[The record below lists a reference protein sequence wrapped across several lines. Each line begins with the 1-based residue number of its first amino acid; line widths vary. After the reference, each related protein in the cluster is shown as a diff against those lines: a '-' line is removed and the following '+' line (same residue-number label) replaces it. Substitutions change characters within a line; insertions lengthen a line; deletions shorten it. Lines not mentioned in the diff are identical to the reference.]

1 MTGKQRLVLG
11 FILIAVGCTIGFL
24 NGFFNNNHYAERGC
38 TVSMWEVMP
47 HVAITLFA
55 VLLLLVGVYYI
66 FSCLCFNY
74 K

>member
-1 MTGKQRLVLG
+1 MTGKQRLALG
-11 FILIAVGCTIGFL
+11 FILIVVGCIIGFL
-24 NGFFNNNHYAERGC
+24 NGFFNNNHYAEQGC

-47 HVAITLFA
+47 HVAITLF
-55 VLLLLVGVYYI
+55 VILLLLVGVYYI